1 MDRQKKVWFLMVLVT
16 HNCCGCNQIYKKWN
30 ELYILDIKGIET
42 MKAWYIN
49 LNYVANFNFLEVA
62 ALLEDNV
69 SSNTAEKS
77 NSVKIST

>member
-1 MDRQKKVWFLMVLVT
+1 MK
-16 HNCCGCNQIYKKWN
+16 H
-30 ELYILDIKGIET
+30 ELCILDIKGVET